1 MTTSTRGELL
11 GGRVHFVGI
20 GGAGMS
26 GIARI
31 LRARGV
37 AVSGSDVS
45 ESRTLTAL
53 RALGATVYVGHDAAH
68 VADAATVVVSAA
80 IRDTNPEVVA
90 AREAGLPVI
99 HRAQALA
106 AVMSGYRGIA
116 VAGTHGK
123 TTTTSMLT
131 VALQHCG
138 ADPSFAIGSDLS
150 PTGVNAHAGSG
161 SDFVAEADE
170 SDESFV
176 LLEPEISIVT
186 NIEADHLD
194 HFSGLPEI
202 MQAFEAFAVRL
213 KPEGVLIACADD
225 PGSAALAS
233 WARTHGLDVRTY
245 GTDPEADLVIRDL
258 HLQGRGS
265 TANLALKGV
274 RLGTLTLQVP
284 GEHNV
289 RNACAALLAGLATG
303 QPAGQL
309 IEGLALFTG
318 ARRRFEPK
326 GSIGGI
332 EVYDDYAHHPTEVR
346 ATIRAAREVAQGG
359 RVIAVLQ
366 VHRYSRAASFLAE
379 FGEALG
385 EADEV
390 VVMEPYDPGEV
401 SIPGAGG
408 QAIAALVPLPPGR
421 VEHVASWSAVPDA
434 VVARLQPGDL
444 LLTMG
449 AGEVAFVGGEVLQ
462 RLADRAD
469 R

>member
-1 MTTSTRGELL
+1 MSAPQIQPLE
-11 GGRVHFVGI
+11 GRVHFVGI

-31 LRARGV
+31 LRARGT

-45 ESRTLTAL
+45 ESRTVTAL
-53 RALGATVYVGHDAAH
+53 RALGVDVHVGHDAAW
-68 VADAATVVVSAA
+68 VEGAQTVVVSAA
-80 IRDTNPEVVA
+80 IRDNNPEVVA
-90 AREAGLPVI
+90 AQQAGIPVI

-106 AVMSGYRGIA
+106 AVMAGRRGIA

-123 TTTTSMLT
+123 TTTTSMIT

-150 PTGVNAHAGSG
+150 PAGVNAHAGSG
-161 SDFVAEADE
+161 PDFVAEADE
-170 SDESFV
+170 SDQSF
-176 LLEPEISIVT
+176 LLLAPAISIVT

-194 HFSGLPEI
+194 LFSGLDEI
-202 MQAFEAFAVRL
+202 VAAFDAFAQRL
-213 KPEGVLIACADD
+213 PDDGVLVACADD
-225 PGSAALAS
+225 PGSAALAQRS
-233 WARTHGLDVRTY
+233 RERGTDVRTY
-245 GTDPEADLVIRDL
+245 GTDPGADLLIESMRMEGRGSRADLV
-258 HLQGRGS
+258 
-265 TANLALKGV
+265 LKGV
-274 RLGTLTLQVP
+274 RLGTLELQVP

-303 QPAGQL
+303 QPAAGL

-326 GSIGGI
+326 GSAAGVD
-332 EVYDDYAHHPTEVR
+332 VYDDYAHHPTEVR
-346 ATIRAAREVAQGG
+346 ATIKAAREVAQGG
-359 RVIAVLQ
+359 RVVAVLQ
-366 VHRYSRAASFLAE
+366 VHRYSRAAAFLDE
-379 FGEALG
+379 FGQSLG

-401 SIPGAGG
+401 SIPGAGA
-408 QAIAALVPLPPGR
+408 QAIAALVPLPEGS
-421 VEHVASWSAVPDA
+421 VQYVTSWSAVPDA

-462 RLADRAD
+462 LLRA
-469 R
+469 REGA